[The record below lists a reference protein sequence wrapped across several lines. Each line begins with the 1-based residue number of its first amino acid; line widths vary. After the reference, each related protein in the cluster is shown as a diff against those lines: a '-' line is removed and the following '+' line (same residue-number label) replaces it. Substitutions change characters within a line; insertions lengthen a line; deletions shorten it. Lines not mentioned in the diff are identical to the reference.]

1 MSRIGAEFSQLFN
14 LDNLWSALMWA
25 SNRRIGGLRVDK
37 SIPEILLL
45 SEATE
50 GNLQRTPNHACAIDA
65 RQKFQMFHPMVSAGL
80 DVRVDCLYREKRT
93 KKLEKPAF
101 WRQWCL

>member
-14 LDNLWSALMWA
+14 LDNLWSALM
-25 SNRRIGGLRVDK
+25 RLEDHRLTF
-37 SIPEILLL
+37 
-45 SEATE
+45 TE
-50 GNLQRTPNHACAIDA
+50 RTSYTSAIDA